1 MQNSKI
7 QNEMLRHAVD
17 KMWESTRLSAENIL
31 ELKTKVKNLEEQ
43 NSELYSSFIS
53 SDEESNNLK
62 LIKEEFEAK
71 SKEQEEHLEN
81 LYDKIKELNLRL
93 DSAAIFEH
101 KYTEIYRLHSE
112 LQDKYNSS
120 EQRSKNELLET
131 IKELEAS
138 HTNYGFLQKEITR
151 RNFDLHQR
159 DETILKQKE
168 SIASLDS
175 KLFILKDL
183 EKKYNSTKEK
193 LESFEQTF
201 DELTS
206 QRDKLME
213 KLQEAKAQNENVN
226 LASEEKLNK
235 YKVELESQAEAIN
248 IYTSKLNNFNIDR
261 SNWNTAKDE
270 YVKLIDTL
278 YDDITLLKE
287 EVSSI
292 KIENDNLK
300 AHNDTISTKD
310 VILDEQNLR
319 IKQLNAVVVAN
330 ESALE
335 QFNQKIR
342 EAEHKCNNVKQEE
355 ALLREKFEELKVEA
369 NSDKERILSYE
380 KSLTELQIAVNEK
393 DDKIFKSEKE
403 FEELIEHNYSQEI
416 EINELKAKFENSNL
430 SSNEFLQALETENI
444 EMKLLIQANT
454 ETITSFE
461 AERYE
466 LNRLIEDFREG
477 NSLGEIDL
485 KSTLEKVNELDRQLN
500 ILKDTLSQKE
510 DYLKEIQGLSELY
523 QLKNQ
528 QLTSSLMDKD
538 KRIDELNSLINK
550 TASPVSNETM
560 FKMQNEIKSFQI
572 QINEKNSLIED
583 LKEKTK
589 DLELLIKKRYEH
601 IDILEKDLDSEML
614 ANSKEKEERI
624 LIANQIQQY
633 MKVIEKYLD

>member
-1 MQNSKI
+1 MQNSNI
-7 QNEMLRHAVD
+7 QNELLRHAVD

-81 LYDKIKELNLRL
+81 LNDKIKELNLRL

-101 KYTEIYRLHSE
+101 KYTEISRLHTE

-131 IKELEAS
+131 IKELEDS

-226 LASEEKLNK
+226 LSSEEKLNK

-270 YVKLIDTL
+270 YIKLIDTL

-310 VILDEQNLR
+310 VILEEQNLK
-319 IKQLNAVVVAN
+319 IKQLNAVIVAN
-330 ESALE
+330 ELALE
-335 QFNQKIR
+335 QFNQKVR

-355 ALLREKFEELKVEA
+355 ALLREKFEELKIEA

-403 FEELIEHNYSQEI
+403 FEELIEYNYSQEI

-454 ETITSFE
+454 ETISSFE

-485 KSTLEKVNELDRQLN
+485 KSTLEKVNELDRQMN

-510 DYLKEIQGLSELY
+510 DYLKEMQGLSELY

-550 TASPVSNETM
+550 NASPVSNETM

-572 QINEKNSLIED
+572 QINEKNSLIDD

-589 DLELLIKKRYEH
+589 DLELLVKKRYEH

-624 LIANQIQQY
+624 LTANQIQQY